1 MKGRQRHLQPPSA
14 NTRRG
19 FALVVVSLL
28 MVVLGILCLG
38 MLTLSAVE
46 IRQNQHGGA
55 LSEARAN
62 ARIGLMLALNELQ
75 KELGPDQRVSAP
87 GGQLL
92 PAGAKSPGT
101 VWLGVYDS
109 WKFTNETE
117 DSDPLR
123 RPAPTFRRWL
133 ISGEDSVVRQRDSA
147 IAGQIDSEADKR
159 VTLVPEVLA
168 PGSPMPAVEAG
179 LVKIEGGSTAWWVA
193 DQSMKAKLGDPAIPP
208 TDATQ
213 AANRLQSSPR
223 VDHQTFSPALAD
235 ETDPGIAKLV
245 STGSTKFLDPDSGSL
260 IHDATVTSTGV
271 FANVRKG
278 GLKKDLSFLLERPWT
293 EVKADPRMGP
303 LYSSGAKGG
312 ISLKE
317 LWAYYNI
324 WGELKESPPTHADGS
339 SFPAGVKYL
348 EHPPGANA
356 ARKDPFFAYK
366 SLTPLEARFALSFVS
381 EKVGS
386 DPASDDYH
394 LHFITDP
401 IYTVWNPFNVAY
413 SLPQAGFNDLN
424 FYGLLYRLHI
434 EVTASDGTRRSHYK
448 NINDNGF
455 VNKNWGRF
463 LVGKAQPLVMRPG
476 EVQVLG
482 EAPGASLKLGALKNN
497 IDAHLGYSFG
507 AGISRV
513 VSYPR
518 GKNDPGFDPS
528 VTNDTPLVFQG
539 NETLRIGFEPI
550 NERTGGGSTGPL
562 SVGHMVIGVG
572 ATTGGA
578 DANNLYGARW
588 SLNELRLPHIENRLD
603 PTSVPEVIPSLPV
616 TASSPSRKVNDIA
629 FVSEATNASEVK
641 WTQAIMSLGIAT
653 ESDTEFLAS
662 GATGRRMPGKPFMNF
677 NPKMQM
683 MDLDQLTEEMHRLYP
698 LQIGMRRQ
706 TSSNSII
713 SATDKGLGF
722 YGNDRSTLNGTSH
735 IVTHALPFKPIHSL
749 GAFQNSI
756 ANGLEMLEI
765 GAFSGSDPENKD
777 DFLAPGIAHAIGNSF
792 APGILHK
799 TEVTGTVGPYP
810 VADHSYL
817 ANQKLWDDYF
827 FSSISPLTTTA
838 QKNATKSQTER
849 KTALTAFLETDPTK
863 RKNLPNEN
871 ILPYLGGPGDP
882 LTELFPAS
890 ATGSTEPFQKSAS
903 YLMIDGAF
911 NVNST
916 SVPAWTALLK
926 GLKNADVPTLGTT
939 QPVAEPVLKKA
950 VGTPFSGLVMPAG
963 AQVDEATMSAP
974 ETPEQWNGFRA
985 LDDTEINNLASAIVA
1000 QVKSRGPF
1008 LSMADFVNRR
1018 PGSDTNKAVEGAL
1031 QAAIRAIDANAQLAT
1046 GTRVTPT
1053 AESDTYKF
1061 KEAQQGSRARGI
1073 PGFLKQGDI
1082 LTGLGSRLTV
1092 RGDTFLIRAY
1102 GEAYDSE
1109 ENITA
1114 RAWCEATVQRE
1125 PGYVDPI
1132 DSPHM
1137 DTASLTSNRNRT
1149 LGRKFRVISFRYLSP
1164 QEITGT
1170 L

>member
-1 MKGRQRHLQPPSA
+1 MKVLQRTIA
-14 NTRRG
+14 KTGRG
-19 FALVVVSLL
+19 FALVVVTLL
-28 MVVLGILCLG
+28 MVVLVILGLG

-46 IRQNQHGGA
+46 IRKSSHGDA

-75 KELGPDQRVSAP
+75 KELGPDQRISAP
-87 GGQLL
+87 GGQML
-92 PAGAKSPGT
+92 PTGTNSPGA

-109 WKFTNETE
+109 WKYTNET
-117 DSDPLR
+117 DDNDPLK

-133 ISGEDSVVRQRDSA
+133 ISGEDSVVRQRNSA
-147 IAGQIDSEADKR
+147 IAGEIDSSAGNR
-159 VTLVPEVLA
+159 VTLVPAVLA
-168 PGSPMPAVEAG
+168 PGTPMPAVEAG
-179 LVKIEGGSTAWWVA
+179 LVKIKGGSTAWWIA
-193 DQSMKAKLGDPAIPP
+193 DQSMKAKLGDPATAPI
-208 TDATQ
+208 DAAQ
-213 AANRLQSSPR
+213 AAHRLQSSPR
-223 VDHQTFSPALAD
+223 VDHQTFSPALSN
-235 ETDPGIAKLV
+235 EEDPGIAKLV
-245 STGSTKFLDPDSGSL
+245 STGSTKFLDPDSGTL

-293 EVKADPRMGP
+293 EVKADSRMGP
-303 LYSSGAKGG
+303 LYSSGSKGG
-312 ISLKE
+312 ISLQE

-324 WGELKESPPTHADGS
+324 WGELKESPPSHADGS

-356 ARKDPFFAYK
+356 ARQDPFYAYK

-381 EKVGS
+381 QKIGS
-386 DPASDDYH
+386 DPTSDDYH
-394 LHFITDP
+394 LHFIIDP

-413 SLPQAGFNDLN
+413 SIPQSGYNNLN
-424 FYGLLYRLHI
+424 FFGLLYRLHI
-434 EVTASDGTRRSHYK
+434 EVTPESGPTRSHYK
-448 NINDNGF
+448 NINDNDF
-455 VNKNWGRF
+455 INKNWGHF
-463 LVGKAQPLVMRPG
+463 YVGSGEPLVMRPG

-482 EAPGASLKLGALKNN
+482 EAPNAKLDLSASKNGV
-497 IDAHLGYSFG
+497 DGYLGYSYG

-513 VSYPR
+513 VTYPS
-518 GKNDPGFDPS
+518 GKNDPGYDPTKKKD
-528 VTNDTPLVFQG
+528 VPLVFKAG
-539 NETLRIGFEPI
+539 DLLKIGFESI

-562 SVGHMVIGVG
+562 SVGHMDMGVG
-572 ATTGGA
+572 KTNQSA
-578 DANNLYGARW
+578 DADNLFGARW
-588 SLNELRLPHIENRLD
+588 SLNELRLGHITTRLD
-603 PTSVPEVIPSLPV
+603 PTSVPDAIPSLPV
-616 TASSPSRKVNDIA
+616 TTSSPSRKISDMA
-629 FVSEATNASEVK
+629 FVSKATNASAVK

-653 ESDTEFLAS
+653 ESDTEFLATS
-662 GATGRRMPGKPFMNF
+662 AKGRRIPGKPFMNY

-683 MDLDQLTEEMHRLYP
+683 MDLDQLTEEMHRLFP

-706 TSSNSII
+706 TSSNSIV
-713 SATDKGLGF
+713 SSTNKGLGF
-722 YGNDRSTLNGTSH
+722 YGNDRSTLYGTSH
-735 IVTHALPFKPIHSL
+735 IVTHALPFQPIHSL

-765 GAFSGSDPENKD
+765 GAFSGSDPTSKD
-777 DFLAPGIAHAIGNSF
+777 NFLAPGIAHAIGNSF

-838 QKNATKSQTER
+838 QKNTTKSQSER
-849 KTALTAFLETDPTK
+849 KTSLTAFLETDPTK

-871 ILPYLGGPGDP
+871 ILPYLGGSGDP

-890 ATGSTEPFQKSAS
+890 SAGSVEPFQKSAS

-926 GLKNADVPTLGTT
+926 GLKNAEVPTLGTN
-939 QPVAEPVLKKA
+939 QPLAEPVLTKA

-963 AQVDEATMSAP
+963 AQVDKATMAAP
-974 ETPEQWNGFRA
+974 ETPEQWTGFRA
-985 LDDTEINNLASAIVA
+985 LDDTEISDLANAIVA

-1008 LSMADFVNRR
+1008 LSIADFVNRR
-1018 PGSDTNKAVEGAL
+1018 PGTDTDKAVEGAL
-1031 QAAIRAIDANAQLAT
+1031 QAAIRAVNANAELAT
-1046 GTRVTPT
+1046 GTRVTPK
-1053 AESDTYKF
+1053 AESDSYRF
-1061 KEAQQGSRARGI
+1061 KEAQQGSRSRGI

-1082 LTGLGSRLTV
+1082 LTALGPQLTV
-1092 RGDTFLIRAY
+1092 RGDTFLIRSY
-1102 GEAYDSE
+1102 GEAYDSGGKT
-1109 ENITA
+1109 IS

-1125 PGYVDPI
+1125 PVYVDPT
-1132 DSPHM
+1132 DPPHL
-1137 DTASLTSNRNRT
+1137 DTTSLTSTRNQT
-1149 LGRKFRVISFRYLSP
+1149 LGRKFRIVSFRYLSP
-1164 QEITGT
+1164 QEISSS